1 MIIVTE
7 PILGTNVEY
16 ETITEFVN
24 DFVDDSYIEGVLNED
39 FGTIE
44 LPLDSG
50 EFGSGS
56 IMRKMI
62 SEPDWECIK
71 DDYIQYFCEEIEDE
85 LDWNGSAE
93 FGDFIIRESE
103 EK

>member
-7 PILGTNVEY
+7 PILGTDVEY

-24 DFVDDSYIEGVLNED
+24 DLVDDAYIEEVLNAD

-50 EFGSGS
+50 EFGYGS
-56 IMRKMI
+56 TMRKMI
-62 SEPDWECIK
+62 SEPDWERIK
-71 DDYIQYFCEEIEDE
+71 DNYIQFFCEEIEDE
-85 LDWNGSAE
+85 LDWHGSAE